1 MSTPTILPVTADEDI
16 KSVAALANEIWHEH
30 YVPIIGEAQVNYMVE
45 KFQSFPAIC
54 NQIQNDAYE
63 YFKILSDEILAGYI
77 GVQVLE
83 DSLFLSKLYIKK
95 DCRGQGLSRHAIEF
109 LKGICKERGLHRIR
123 LTCNI
128 HNHNSLAA
136 YDRLGFKITDSVVGD
151 IGYGFVM
158 DDYILELEM

>member
-109 LKGICKERGLHRIR
+109 LKGICKERRLHRIYWIR
-123 LTCNI
+123 T
-128 HNHNSLAA
+128 
-136 YDRLGFKITDSVVGD
+136 
-151 IGYGFVM
+151 M
-158 DDYILELEM
+158 